1 MSKIIEGYKIFNSDW
16 TCRDKQYSCPGYFEE
31 DVVPE
36 VCIKG
41 MHFFTDIEFCFRLF
55 PLKKDMHIAKIIAVG
70 DIDEGLFTNCCTNKI
85 FIVEE
90 IPLKT
95 IMGKLNPGGGTNIG
109 YANIGEGNRGN
120 NNIGDNNRG
129 NNNTG
134 INNCGNYNDGNG
146 NNGYRNTGNF
156 NLGNYNT
163 GDYNIGDSNTGDHN
177 IGYGNSGYCNIGD
190 CNTGGYN
197 KASYSTGYFN
207 TKEQPIYMFNEPTE
221 LSSFKIHELEGMDLV
236 YQLMTCYNIVG
247 FYYNKN
253 ATCSPYCRKL
263 RNKVWHCTFTEKQK
277 EAVLSLPNFDAE
289 IFKEITGIDIN
300 MEVQDIW
307 NLI

>member
-1 MSKIIEGYKIFNSDW
+1 MNKIIEGYKIFNSDW
-16 TCRDKQYSCPGYFEE
+16 TCRDKQYSCPGFFEE

-95 IMGKLNPGGGTNIG
+95 IMGKLNPGGETNIG
-109 YANIGEGNRGN
+109 YANIGTGNYGN

-129 NNNTG
+129 NNNIG
-134 INNCGNYNDGNG
+134 MNNCGNYNGGNS
-146 NNGYRNTGNF
+146 NEGYYNVGSLNMGNF
-156 NLGNYNT
+156 NT
-163 GDYNIGDSNTGDHN
+163 GDNN
-177 IGYGNSGYCNIGD
+177 IGYSNSGYCNIGD
-190 CNTGGYN
+190 YNTGSYN
-197 KASYSTGYFN
+197 EISYSTGFFN
-207 TKEQPIYMFNEPTE
+207 TKEQPIYMFNKPTK
-221 LSSFKIHELEGMDLV
+221 LSSFMIHELEGMELV
-236 YQLMTCYNIVG
+236 HQLMTLYNID

-253 ATCSPYCRKL
+253 AICSSYCRKL

-277 EAVLSLPNFDAE
+277 EAILSLPNFDAE

>member
-1 MSKIIEGYKIFNSDW
+1 MSKIIEGYKVFNSDW
-16 TCRDKQYSCPGYFEE
+16 TCHDKQYSCPGFFEE

-41 MHFFTDIEFCFRLF
+41 MHFFTDIEFYFRLF

-70 DIDEGLFTNCCTNKI
+70 DIDEGMFTNCCTNKI

-109 YANIGEGNRGN
+109 YANIGTGNYGN

-129 NNNTG
+129 NNNIG
-134 INNCGNYNDGNG
+134 MNNCGNYNGGNS
-146 NNGYRNTGNF
+146 NEGYYNVGSLNMGNF
-156 NLGNYNT
+156 NT
-163 GDYNIGDSNTGDHN
+163 GDNN
-177 IGYGNSGYCNIGD
+177 IGYSNSGYCNIGD
-190 CNTGGYN
+190 YNTGSYN
-197 KASYSTGYFN
+197 EISYSTGFFN
-207 TKEQPIYMFNEPTE
+207 TKEQPIYMFNKPTK
-221 LSSFKIHELEGMDLV
+221 LSSFMIHKLEGMELV
-236 YQLMTCYNIVG
+236 HQLMTLYNID

-253 ATCSPYCRKL
+253 AICSSYCRKL

-277 EAVLSLPNFDAE
+277 EAILSLPNFDAE

>member
-1 MSKIIEGYKIFNSDW
+1 MGIEGYKVFNNDW

-41 MHFFTDIEFCFRLF
+41 MHFFTDIEFYFRLF
-55 PLKKDMHIAKIIAVG
+55 PLKKDMRIAKVIAVG
-70 DIDEGLFTNCCTNKI
+70 DVDEGLFTNCCTNKI

-95 IMGKLNPGGGTNIG
+95 IMGKLNPGGETNIG
-109 YANIGEGNRGN
+109 YANIGEKNYGN
-120 NNIGDNNRG
+120 NNIGDNNHG
-129 NNNTG
+129 NNNIG
-134 INNCGNYNDGNG
+134 INNCGNYNSG
-146 NNGYRNTGNF
+146 NNNEGYYNVGSF
-156 NLGNYNT
+156 NMGY
-163 GDYNIGDSNTGDHN
+163 YNTGDHN
-177 IGYGNSGYCNIGD
+177 IGCNNSGHCNIGD
-190 CNTGGYN
+190 YNTGNYN
-197 KASYSTGYFN
+197 QTSYSTGFFN
-207 TKEQPIYMFNEPTE
+207 TKEQPIYMFNKPTK
-221 LSSFKIHELEGMDLV
+221 LSIFEIHELEGMELV
-236 YQLMTCYNIVG
+236 HQLMTLYDLD

-253 ATCSPYCRKL
+253 ATYSPYCRKL

-277 EAVLSLPNFDAE
+277 ESVLVLPNFDAE
-289 IFKEITGIDIN
+289 IFKEITGIDID